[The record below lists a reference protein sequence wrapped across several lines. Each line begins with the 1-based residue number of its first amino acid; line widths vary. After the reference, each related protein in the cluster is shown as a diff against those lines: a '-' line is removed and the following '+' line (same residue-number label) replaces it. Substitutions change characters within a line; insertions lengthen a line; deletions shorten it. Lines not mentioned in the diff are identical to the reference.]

1 MVADQSKTSG
11 DQNERVRNPTDA
23 AKKNLNQAA
32 EQGTEI
38 ADAVRDGSTRMA
50 DLQDRT
56 AESARQVL
64 QRGVETAAQQ
74 MQTTTDRLTR
84 TLGFSGEDSERLAQQ
99 SRRNMEVVAR
109 CGTLLTQAFQDTS
122 RRWFEL
128 GQWQWQHNL
137 DGMNR
142 LTRARSLQELTAIQS
157 ELAREG
163 LQQVV
168 QDGRTIAETSL
179 RAVDEAS
186 KAFARAAQ

>member
-11 DQNERVRNPTDA
+11 DQNERVRNLTDA

-32 EQGTEI
+32 EQGTE
-38 ADAVRDGSTRMA
+38 AVDAVREGSTRMA

-109 CGTLLTQAFQDTS
+109 CGTLLTEAFQDTS

-142 LTRARSLQELTAIQS
+142 LTHARSLQELTAIQS

-163 LQQVV
+163 LEQVV
-168 QDGRTIAETSL
+168 QNGRTIAETSL

>member
-11 DQNERVRNPTDA
+11 DQNERVRNLTDA

-32 EQGTEI
+32 EQGTEVV
-38 ADAVRDGSTRMA
+38 DAVREGSTRMA

-99 SRRNMEVVAR
+99 SRRNMQVVAR
-109 CGTLLTQAFQDTS
+109 CGTLLTEAFQDTS

-142 LTRARSLQELTAIQS
+142 LTHARSLQELTAIQS

-186 KAFARAAQ
+186 KAFTRAAQ

>member
-11 DQNERVRNPTDA
+11 DQNERVRNLTDA

-32 EQGTEI
+32 EQGTE
-38 ADAVRDGSTRMA
+38 AVDAVREGSTRMA

-56 AESARQVL
+56 VESARQML

-74 MQTTTDRLTR
+74 VQTTTDRLTR

-109 CGTLLTQAFQDTS
+109 CGTLLTEAFQDTS

-142 LTRARSLQELTAIQS
+142 LTHARSLQELTAIQS

-163 LQQVV
+163 LEQVV

-186 KAFARAAQ
+186 KAFERAAQ

>member
-11 DQNERVRNPTDA
+11 DQNERVRNLTDA
-23 AKKNLNQAA
+23 TKKNLNQAA

-109 CGTLLTQAFQDTS
+109 CGTLLTEAFQDTS

-142 LTRARSLQELTAIQS
+142 LTHARSLQELTAIQS

-186 KAFARAAQ
+186 KAFARTAQ